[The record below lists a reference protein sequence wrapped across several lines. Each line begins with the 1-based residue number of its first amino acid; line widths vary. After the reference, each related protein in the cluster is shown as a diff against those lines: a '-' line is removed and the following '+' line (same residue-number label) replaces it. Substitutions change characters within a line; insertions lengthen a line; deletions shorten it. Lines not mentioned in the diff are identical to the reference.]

1 MKFTSAK
8 KMIESAR
15 KVLITTHI
23 RPDGDAIGSM
33 TALKGIIEDLSE
45 RKGQE
50 RQVQLLLL
58 SNPSENYMFLFAEKP
73 WIWGSDILS
82 EQPIDDLLEPFDLII
97 VVDTSAVRQLPGI
110 SEYLVERTKNAEQT
124 GKNVLVIDHHLTG
137 DAIGNCLLVDP
148 GVCAAGEIVFD
159 LSGHLLKRGE
169 PLKTDV
175 AGALLTAIGT
185 DTGWFRFENSTA
197 RAFEI
202 AGELIRAGVKAD
214 ELYQK
219 LYQNFPPERL
229 MLLNLTLE
237 TLELQY
243 DGRLAVMQIT
253 KAILEKSR
261 AKRSYIENIVNE
273 PQQIGT
279 VIAVVLLVEQEDG
292 TTRVS
297 LRSKNTIDV
306 NAVARKF
313 GGGGHARAAGL
324 TLKADL
330 AEARKRVV
338 QAMGESLP

>member
-1 MKFTSAK
+1 
-8 KMIESAR
+8 MIESAR
-15 KVLITTHI
+15 KILITTHI

-33 TALKGIIEDLSE
+33 TALKGIIEQLG
-45 RKGQE
+45 RLKGHQ

-58 SNPSENYMFLFAEKP
+58 SNSGENYMFLFCEKP
-73 WIWGSDILS
+73 WIWGSDLTP
-82 EQPIDDLLEPFDLII
+82 EQVAGGLLEQFDLII

-110 SEYLVERTKNAEQT
+110 SDYLVKRTENAGQT
-124 GKNVLVIDHHLTG
+124 GKNVLVIDHHLTS

-148 GVCAAGEIVFD
+148 KVCAAGEIVFD
-159 LSGHLLKRGE
+159 LCRQLTPGE
-169 PLKTDV
+169 ALNEGV
-175 AGALLTAIGT
+175 ACALLVAIGT
-185 DTGWFRFENSTA
+185 DTGWFRFENSSA

-202 AGELIRAGVKAD
+202 AGELIRAGAKAD

-229 MLLNLTLE
+229 ILLGLTLE

-253 KAILEKSR
+253 REMLGKSR
-261 AKRSYIENIVNE
+261 AKRSHIENIVNE

-292 TTRVS
+292 STRVS
-297 LRSKNTIDV
+297 LRSKSAIDV

-324 TLKADL
+324 TIKADL
-330 AEARKRVV
+330 PEARKRIIL
-338 QAMGESLP
+338 AMAESLP